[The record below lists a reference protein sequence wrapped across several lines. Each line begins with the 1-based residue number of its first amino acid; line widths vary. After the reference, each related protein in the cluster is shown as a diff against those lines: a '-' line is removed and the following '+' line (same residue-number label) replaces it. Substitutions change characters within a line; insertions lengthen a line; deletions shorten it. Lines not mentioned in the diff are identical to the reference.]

1 MECKNKFEEIEVLI
15 FCERNGNTSGFCL
28 VLSRHIHNSVK
39 QIIFKNNQRLNAVK
53 YL

>member
-1 MECKNKFEEIEVLI
+1 MEFKNKFEEIAVLI
-15 FCERNGNTSGFCL
+15 FCERNGNTSGSSG
-28 VLSRHIHNSVK
+28 SRHIHNSVK